1 MPPQAGG
8 ARGSERGT
16 GRGPGAVGKVQAG
29 GAGVTHKPQA
39 HPPQG
44 AGWPWRPQGDR
55 AGRQCPQGPA
65 ASRGEPRLDA
75 HRKLATPL
83 PAKLESL
90 HFSEE
95 QIEASE
101 SGECIAGRSWHPGL
115 RGPSRRRPVHLGAS
129 GQLLFP
135 VFQVGK
141 PRPRVTSGQHSS
153 PLRRGAPSSAGTGS
167 SGLGAHLGG
176 NLIGGASPLGNRAL
190 FNQKSQPL
198 AGLVRNL
205 SFL

>member
-1 MPPQAGG
+1 MPPQDGG

-55 AGRQCPQGPA
+55 AGRQGPQGPA

-101 SGECIAGRSWHPGL
+101 RGVHCWEVLAPGTPGPVSKAPCSSGSLRKVAVPCVPGGQTEAQGDHWAAQLTAEAWGTLLCRHWLL
-115 RGPSRRRPVHLGAS
+115 RAWGPSGW
-129 GQLLFP
+129 
-135 VFQVGK
+135 K
-141 PRPRVTSGQHSS
+141 PD
-153 PLRRGAPSSAGTGS
+153 RRGLATG
-167 SGLGAHLGG
+167 
-176 NLIGGASPLGNRAL
+176 
-190 FNQKSQPL
+190 
-198 AGLVRNL
+198 
-205 SFL
+205 